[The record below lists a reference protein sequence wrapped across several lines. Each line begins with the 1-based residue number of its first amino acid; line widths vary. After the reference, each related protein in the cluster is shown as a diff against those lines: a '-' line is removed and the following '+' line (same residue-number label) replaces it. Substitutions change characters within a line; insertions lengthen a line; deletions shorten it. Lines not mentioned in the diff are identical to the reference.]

1 MLSIKIYDNPNTEIK
16 DNIINEYLKIL
27 LLADKIKLPRIAKIK
42 IAKIADKAKI
52 IIGTVMSSVTIN
64 NKNSIIK
71 KYNPTE
77 PNFKSLFFDKLVLKM
92 IAIPTVAKIK
102 RIK

>member
-1 MLSIKIYDNPNTEIK
+1 
-16 DNIINEYLKIL
+16 
-27 LLADKIKLPRIAKIK
+27 
-42 IAKIADKAKI
+42 
-52 IIGTVMSSVTIN
+52 MSSVTIN